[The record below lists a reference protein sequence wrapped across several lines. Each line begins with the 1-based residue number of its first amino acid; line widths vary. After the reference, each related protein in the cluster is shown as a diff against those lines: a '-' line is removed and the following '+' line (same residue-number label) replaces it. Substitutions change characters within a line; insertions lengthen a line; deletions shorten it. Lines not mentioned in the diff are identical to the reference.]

1 MGRKKKVKSKEIVES
16 DPEEAPGPD
25 DATIKKKRSTRGGG
39 KTPQSYK
46 KLGKL
51 SYCTKRTSLLI
62 YLHFSLC

>member
-46 KLGKL
+46 KLGRL
-51 SYCTKRTSLLI
+51 N
-62 YLHFSLC
+62 